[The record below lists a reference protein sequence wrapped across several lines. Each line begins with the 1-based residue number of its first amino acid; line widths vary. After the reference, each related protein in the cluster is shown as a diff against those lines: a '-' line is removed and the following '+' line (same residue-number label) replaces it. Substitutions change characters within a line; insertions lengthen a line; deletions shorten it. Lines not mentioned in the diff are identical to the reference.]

1 MAFRRPLKNV
11 NGNLQEMTDFE
22 ISLVHQRARYLYIL
36 NPSVT
41 LSVVGS
47 GGNLGTIYD
56 TRLQAGTSLTAVSA
70 LPPETDTEEPSVV
83 SVAYSRIN
91 QDVQSVGLTNDDGKR
106 YPVYYDGS
114 NIRSMTTQDM
124 YDTFIFP
131 AMNSLYNQVYYVYT
145 GSSLIGWSLI
155 SGTTVFDDTG
165 ADTSLYTAAAIP
177 EARDQPYTRQNF
189 WLFKQN
195 PTPSSSF
202 EPMFLNSSNDPQHY
216 TTSAFDTIL
225 QELTRYVSANVSG
238 YRNRYSWNGSGV
250 DSGAVW
256 DDRLNGSGNHQTR
269 DEGGD
274 DYRAQ
279 EFPDGTFVR
288 VSTYYLRSRLE

>member
-11 NGNLQEMTDFE
+11 SGNLQEMTDGD
-22 ISLVHQRARYLYIL
+22 INTVIQRAKYLYMI

-56 TRLQAGTSLTAVSA
+56 TRLQAGASLTYASNV
-70 LPPETDTEEPSVV
+70 PPESDTEEPSVV
-83 SVAYSRIN
+83 TIGYSRLN
-91 QDVQSVGLTNDDGKR
+91 QDVQSVGLTSDDGKR

-131 AMNSLYNQVYYVYT
+131 ALTDAYDEIYYIHT
-145 GSSLIGWSLI
+145 GSSLGGWNLV

-165 ADTSLYTAAAIP
+165 ADTGAFQAGEIP
-177 EARDQPYTRQNF
+177 ETRDQAYTRHNF
-189 WLFKQN
+189 WLFKQDVSA
-195 PTPSSSF
+195 PSSF
-202 EPMFLNSSNDPQHY
+202 EPMFANSSNDPQQY
-216 TTSAFDTIL
+216 VQGTFDSIL
-225 QELTRYVSANVSG
+225 QELTRYVSANVGG

-250 DSGAVW
+250 DRGAAW
-256 DDRLNGSGNHQTR
+256 DDRLNGSGNYQTR
-269 DEGGD
+269 DLGGD

-279 EFPDGTFVR
+279 EFPDGSFVR
-288 VSTYYLRSRLE
+288 ISTYYLRSRLE